1 MNTNCNAH
9 ITFLEQEL
17 QVQVKSF
24 EETLNTS
31 ASRLLLVENQMYV
44 AKYIKFRN
52 DGEMLLKMSNKHK
65 LPRKNDYLYAFTVP
79 DSYRSYKNW
88 GELTYGELIKF
99 KTAFSEVHC
108 VWYSN
113 SEDENFSLVGMR
125 GVTEEFKKYVESV
138 PGCIIILGPQVPP
151 FEYLI
156 NLQKII
162 KAGGFIDTPS
172 NSKNDE
178 LTLIGDNG
186 FDIIKESIQNN
197 RVTILQGP
205 PGTGK
210 TYLIAQLCEYFCN
223 LGKSVLVTALT
234 NRALMEVASKSM
246 LKELLSKGRI
256 GKTNLT
262 SDEKSELYDLSPIK
276 KLDPVKGFI
285 KLSTY
290 YLTSGYSKDCTSN
303 YSSKYDI
310 VIMDE
315 ASQAFMGM
323 FVAADHIGKKHL
335 WVGDTNQ
342 MPPIVLLND
351 DHITR
356 HGYRP
361 FVDGMSEIVASKR
374 FPTFQLTYTYRLTPS
389 STNLTSLF
397 YNGTLKSKNEGIDME
412 PLLVNMTL
420 ESGND
425 SPHNGIYLTSK
436 LAEELSTCNPK
447 STIAV
452 LSHKIE
458 SVKSLQKMLSK
469 NSVSD
474 KNVIV
479 ETVARVQGLT
489 VDYTIYFIPKT
500 DCMIYS
506 LEKRLFN
513 VATSRARQRTII
525 VADSN
530 ILDYK
535 YKSSIVESYLRQ
547 MKQILIDNSNYNNT
561 TYIRNLIF

>member
-1 MNTNCNAH
+1 MNTNRNAH
-9 ITFLEQEL
+9 IAFLEQEL

-88 GELTYGELIKF
+88 GNLTYGELIKL

-125 GVTEEFKKYVESV
+125 GVTEEFKKYVETV
-138 PGCIIILGPQVPP
+138 PGCVMILGPQVPP

-162 KAGGFIDTPS
+162 KAGICIETPTD
-172 NSKNDE
+172 SKSDK

-186 FDIIKESIQNN
+186 FDIIKESIQDN

-210 TYLIAQLCEYFCN
+210 TYLIAQLCEHFCN
-223 LGKSVLVTALT
+223 LGKSVMVTALT
-234 NRALMEVASKSM
+234 NRALMEVASKPM
-246 LKELLSKGRI
+246 LRDLLNKGKI

-262 SDEKSELYDLSPIK
+262 SDEKSELYNLSPIK
-276 KLDPVKGFI
+276 KLDPVKGYI

-290 YLTSGYSKDCTSN
+290 YLTSGYSKDCISEH
-303 YSSKYDI
+303 YSKYDI

-323 FVAADHIGKKHL
+323 FVAADHIGDKHL

-351 DHITR
+351 EHIAR

-361 FVDGMSEIVASKR
+361 FVDGMTEIVASKK

-397 YNGTLKSKNEGIDME
+397 YNGTLKSKNGGMDLE

-425 SPHNGIYLTSK
+425 SPTNGIYFASK
-436 LAEELSTCNPK
+436 LAEELNTYYPK

-469 NSVSD
+469 QSVSD
-474 KNVIV
+474 TKVIV

-513 VATSRARQRTII
+513 VATSRARIRTII

-535 YKSSIVESYLRQ
+535 YKSSIVESYLRN
-547 MKQILIDNSNYNNT
+547 MKEVAISDSNYNDIT
-561 TYIRNLIF
+561 TIRNLIC